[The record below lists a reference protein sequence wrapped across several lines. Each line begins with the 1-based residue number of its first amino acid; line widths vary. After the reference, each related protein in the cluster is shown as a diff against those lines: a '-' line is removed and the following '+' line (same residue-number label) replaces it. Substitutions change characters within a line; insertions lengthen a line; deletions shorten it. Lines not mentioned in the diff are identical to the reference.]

1 MTVSHHPVYSD
12 NRLKLGV
19 FCANTMPAL
28 TTVPEL
34 FKPNWTE
41 CLRIAQLADEAGLEA
56 IVPIARW
63 KGYVDGDFGHA
74 SHDVIEPFTYAAAI
88 AQATRR
94 IGIFAT
100 THAPT
105 VHPLIVAK
113 QAATIDAISGGRFGM
128 NVVGGWNRREFEMF
142 GIEMLGHEERY
153 QYLAEWL
160 TLIRRL
166 WSETHEFDVD
176 SRWFSMKG
184 ALSRPQPLRGG
195 AVPIMNAGF
204 SETGMRFA
212 ARHSNIGLIGLF
224 GENPDQWR
232 AQVNKYKALA
242 RDEYGRDVQVWT
254 NAQLVLKDTDAEA
267 SDYLRYY
274 SEDRADHAAI
284 DGFISTLARENG
296 VAEDSEHMRFMRRTV
311 ALGSGTP
318 IVGDAQTVAAKLISM
333 ANAGLDG
340 VIFSAI
346 DYIDVLQRLAHDVL
360 PRLIENDVRQ
370 REGTSSLYESGL

>member
-1 MTVSHHPVYSD
+1 
-12 NRLKLGV
+12 
-19 FCANTMPAL
+19 
-28 TTVPEL
+28 
-34 FKPNWTE
+34 
-41 CLRIAQLADEAGLEA
+41 
-56 IVPIARW
+56 
-63 KGYVDGDFGHA
+63 
-74 SHDVIEPFTYAAAI
+74 
-88 AQATRR
+88 
-94 IGIFAT
+94 
-100 THAPT
+100 
-105 VHPLIVAK
+105 
-113 QAATIDAISGGRFGM
+113 M

-142 GIEMLGHEERY
+142 GIEMLDHEERY

-160 TLIRRL
+160 ELIRRL

-184 ALSRPQPLRGG
+184 ALSRPQPLQGG

-212 ARHSNIGLIGLF
+212 ARHSNIGLVGLF

-232 AQVNKYKALA
+232 VQVNKYKALA

-267 SDYLRYY
+267 GDYLRYY

-318 IVGDAQTVAAKLISM
+318 IVGDAQTAAAKLISM
-333 ANAGLDG
+333 ANAGIDG

-360 PRLIENDVRQ
+360 PSLVENDVRQ
-370 REGTSSLYESGL
+370 RGGTSSLYETGL

>member
-1 MTVSHHPVYSD
+1 MTVSPRHPVYS
-12 NRLKLGV
+12 NNLLKLGV

-34 FKPNWTE
+34 FKPNWAE
-41 CLRIAQLADEAGLEA
+41 CLRIAQMADEAGLEA

-63 KGYVDGDFGHA
+63 KGYVDGDFQHA

-94 IGIFAT
+94 IGVFAT

-128 NVVGGWNRREFEMF
+128 NVVGGWNRREFDMF

-153 QYLAEWL
+153 AYLAEWL

-166 WSETHEFDVD
+166 WSETCEFDVD

-212 ARHSNIGLIGLF
+212 ARHSNMGLIGLF
-224 GENPDQWR
+224 GENPDQWQ
-232 AQVNKYKALA
+232 AQVAKYKALA

-254 NAQLVLKDTDAEA
+254 NAQLVLKDTEAEA
-267 SDYLRYY
+267 TDYLRYY

-296 VAEDSEHMRFMRRTV
+296 VAEDSDQMRFMRRTV
-311 ALGSGTP
+311 ALGSGMP
-318 IVGDAQTVAAKLISM
+318 VVGSAETVAAKLVSVVE
-333 ANAGLDG
+333 AGVDG

-346 DYIDVLQRLAHDVL
+346 DYVDALQRIARDVL
-360 PRLIENDVRQ
+360 PRLAAAGV
-370 REGTSSLYESGL
+370 REGA

>member
-1 MTVSHHPVYSD
+1 MRVSPKHPVYSA

-34 FKPNWTE
+34 FKPNWAE
-41 CLRIAQLADEAGLEA
+41 CLRIAQMADEAGLEA

-63 KGYVDGDFGHA
+63 KGYVDGDFQHA

-88 AQATRR
+88 AQATHR
-94 IGIFAT
+94 IGVFAT

-142 GIEMLGHEERY
+142 GIEMLDHEARY

-166 WSETHEFDVD
+166 WSETREFDVD

-184 ALSRPQPLRGG
+184 ALSRPQPVQGG

-212 ARHSNIGLIGLF
+212 ARHSNMGLIGLF

-232 AQVNKYKALA
+232 AQVTKYKALA

-254 NAQLVLKDTDAEA
+254 NAQLVLRDTNAEA
-267 SDYLRYY
+267 ADYLRHY

-296 VAEDSEHMRFMRRTV
+296 VAEDSEQMRFMRRTV

-318 IVGDAQTVAAKLISM
+318 IVGDAESVAGTLANM
-333 ANAGLDG
+333 ADAGIDG

-346 DYIDVLQRLAHDVL
+346 DYGDVLFRLARDVL
-360 PRLIENDVRQ
+360 PRLVASGVRA
-370 REGTSSLYESGL
+370 SV

>member
-1 MTVSHHPVYSD
+1 MTAQHKHPVYSA

-34 FKPNWTE
+34 FSPNWTE
-41 CLRIAQLADEAGLEA
+41 CLRIAQMADDAGLEA

-63 KGYVDGDFGHA
+63 KGYVDGDFHHA

-94 IGIFAT
+94 IGVFAT

-105 VHPLIVAK
+105 MHPLIVAK

-166 WSETHEFDVD
+166 WSETREFDFD
-176 SRWFSMKG
+176 SRWFAMKG
-184 ALSRPQPLRGG
+184 ALSRPQPVQGG

-204 SETGMRFA
+204 SDTGMRFA
-212 ARHSNIGLIGLF
+212 AHHSNMGLIGIF

-232 AQVNKYKALA
+232 AQVAKYKALA
-242 RDEYGRDVQVWT
+242 REEFGRDIQVWT
-254 NAQLVLKDTDAEA
+254 NAQLVLKDTDTEA
-267 SDYLRYY
+267 ADYLRHY

-284 DGFISTLARENG
+284 DGFISTLARENA
-296 VAEDSEHMRFMRRTV
+296 VAEDSEQMRFMRRTV
-311 ALGSGTP
+311 ALGSGMP
-318 IVGDAQTVAAKLISM
+318 VVGAAETVAAKLADM
-333 ANAGLDG
+333 ANAGIDG

-346 DYIDVLQRLAHDVL
+346 DYVDALHRLARDVL
-360 PRLIENDVRQ
+360 PRLVTLGV
-370 REGTSSLYESGL
+370 REGV